1 MDNNQ
6 LKQINKAI
14 NYIKEKKLQES
25 ERILS
30 KINSSKAYYNAALA
44 AEKINDLDL
53 AIRFYDK
60 SIQLNSKYF
69 EANINKSKVFE
80 KQGKFISA
88 IECLKDATKIKSDL
102 HYITYYNLGNLYSI
116 LLDYKKA
123 LKFFI
128 KSYKINKDN
137 LHSLHNIGNI
147 LEEIGKF
154 RFSLKAY
161 NKLINEAKS
170 KNIINN
176 FPKTL
181 LNRSL
186 LLVKSGNY
194 KDGLKD
200 YEHRWLAP
208 EFKNRKKNFGVE
220 TWKKGKNISGKTL
233 LVFNEQGLGDTV
245 YFFGCLNELLKKKI
259 KVIFLIQNPLKDL
272 FKNIDKKITVVS
284 DEKNLPKFDFSI
296 SLLSLPYYLDIDEKN
311 ISKIKYKLN
320 PKKKLISSW
329 SKIIHKKKR
338 NIGISWK
345 GGIDNTKKTRSISLK
360 KISEIFDQNQ
370 NLDFYCLHNQYNEQE
385 IKILDKYNNVF
396 YYFGDKMNFSNTSAL
411 CYNLDLT
418 ITIDTSIA
426 HISCVTGTETWIL
439 LRKNPAWLFPFN
451 KKQSLMYPTAK
462 YFSQDKFNYWD
473 DVINKVSLNLKKLI
487 Y

>member
-6 LKQINKAI
+6 LKQFDKAI
-14 NYIKEKKLQES
+14 KKIKEKKLQES
-25 ERILS
+25 EKILS
-30 KINSSKAYYNAALA
+30 KINNSKAYYNAALT
-44 AEKINDLDL
+44 AEKINNLEL
-53 AIRFYDK
+53 AIKFYDN

-69 EANINKSKVFE
+69 EAIINKSKVFE
-80 KQGKFISA
+80 KLGKINSA
-88 IECLKDATKIKSDL
+88 IECLKDATKIKSDF
-102 HYITYYNLGNLYSI
+102 HYITYYNLGNLYSK

-128 KSYKINKDN
+128 KSYKKNKDN

-161 NKLINEAKS
+161 NKLINKAQS
-170 KNIINN
+170 KNMINN

-200 YEHRWLAP
+200 YEYRWLAP

-220 TWKKGKNISGKTL
+220 TWKKGQNILGKTL

-245 YFFGCLNELLKKKI
+245 YFFGCLNELIKKDI
-259 KVIFLIQNPLKDL
+259 KVIFLIQDSLKDL
-272 FKNIDKKITVVS
+272 FKNIDKKITVIS

-296 SLLSLPYYLDIDEKN
+296 SLLSLPYYLDIDEKK
-311 ISKIKYKLN
+311 ISKIRYKLN
-320 PKKKLISSW
+320 PKRKLISNW
-329 SKIIHKKKR
+329 SKIISKKKK

-360 KISEIFDQNQ
+360 KISQVFNQNQ
-370 NLDFYCLHNQYNEQE
+370 NLDFYCLHNEYNEQE

-396 YYFGDKMNFSNTSAL
+396 YYLGDKMNFSNTSAL

-426 HISCVTGTETWIL
+426 HISCVTGVETWIL

-451 KKQSLMYPTAK
+451 KKKSLMYPTAK
-462 YFSQDKFNYWD
+462 YFRQDKFNCWN
-473 DVINKVSLNLKKLI
+473 DVINKVSFKLKKLI

>member
-6 LKQINKAI
+6 LKQFDKAI
-14 NYIKEKKLQES
+14 KKIKEKKLQES
-25 ERILS
+25 EKILS
-30 KINSSKAYYNAALA
+30 KINNSKAYYNAALT
-44 AEKINDLDL
+44 AEKINNLEL
-53 AIRFYDK
+53 AIKFYDN

-69 EANINKSKVFE
+69 EAIINKSKVFE
-80 KQGKFISA
+80 KLGKINSA
-88 IECLKDATKIKSDL
+88 IECLKDATKIKSDF
-102 HYITYYNLGNLYSI
+102 HYITYYNLGNLYSK

-128 KSYKINKDN
+128 KSYKKNKDN

-161 NKLINEAKS
+161 NKLINKAQS
-170 KNIINN
+170 KNMINN

-200 YEHRWLAP
+200 YEYRWLAP

-220 TWKKGKNISGKTL
+220 TWKKGQNILGKTL

-245 YFFGCLNELLKKKI
+245 YFFGCLNELIKKDI
-259 KVIFLIQNPLKDL
+259 KVIFLIQDSLKDL
-272 FKNIDKKITVVS
+272 FKNIDKKITVIS

-296 SLLSLPYYLDIDEKN
+296 SLLSLPYYLDIDEKK
-311 ISKIKYKLN
+311 ISKIRYKLN
-320 PKKKLISSW
+320 PKRKLISNW
-329 SKIIHKKKR
+329 SKIISKKKK

-360 KISEIFDQNQ
+360 KISQVFNQNQ
-370 NLDFYCLHNQYNEQE
+370 NLDFYCLHNEYNEKE

-396 YYFGDKMNFSNTSAL
+396 YYLGDKMNFSNTSAL

-426 HISCVTGTETWIL
+426 HISCVTGVETWIL
-439 LRKNPAWLFPFN
+439 LRKNPAWLFPIN
-451 KKQSLMYPTAK
+451 KKHSLMYPTAK
-462 YFSQDKFNYWD
+462 YFRQDKFNCWN
-473 DVINKVSLNLKKLI
+473 DVINKVSFKLKKLI